1 MYKLIIV
8 LTALVFSNGAFSGN
22 ATGKI
27 TNIFVADNSFYVLF
41 KLSSKINDTPRCNEE
56 KRFSI
61 SLIKPGGIAA
71 YTAILEAKR
80 EGYEVDVEGLNT
92 CVNEWK
98 SEDIKNIIL
107 N

>member
-8 LTALVFSNGAFSGN
+8 LITLSFSNSVLSGN

-27 TNIFVADNSFYVLF
+27 TSILVADNSFNVLF
-41 KLSSKINDTPRCNEE
+41 MLNSEIEDTPRCNEE

-61 SLIKPGGIAA
+61 SLRKPGGVAA
-71 YTAILEAKR
+71 YTAILEAKK
-80 EGYEVDVEGLNT
+80 ENYEVSVEGLNT

-98 SEDIKNIIL
+98 SEDIKNIKL